1 MLSSRVQPE
10 EVKQCGIVIFF
21 CFLGVETTPSAAS
34 FEDVACP
41 VRYGIEVKV
50 WHTMNPE
57 RHTRDALG
65 DDLVLLRVSDPCH
78 TEVDRR
84 QQHGCHGFD
93 LVVFEQPYIFEHVG
107 ILGTAPEKS

>member
-1 MLSSRVQPE
+1 MFNPKKSNSVE
-10 EVKQCGIVIFF
+10 FSFFF

-78 TEVDRR
+78 AEVDRR
-84 QQHGCHGFD
+84 RMIK
-93 LVVFEQPYIFEHVG
+93 VR
-107 ILGTAPEKS
+107 

>member
-1 MLSSRVQPE
+1 MEPGVA
-10 EVKQCGIVIFF
+10 VIPCSTRRSQTAWNCHFF
-21 CFLGVETTPSAAS
+21 CFLGGETTPSAAS

-78 TEVDRR
+78 AE
-84 QQHGCHGFD
+84 
-93 LVVFEQPYIFEHVG
+93 
-107 ILGTAPEKS
+107 